1 MKNLKIGLRLGIGFG
16 LLLAL
21 LSLISVFSIIKV
33 NNLDKEINS
42 MATDK
47 FPKTMLVNELTDAV
61 NITARATRNMVIDT
75 SPASVQ
81 NEMARITEQRKIV
94 DDRVVKLTKMITS
107 EEGKKLLADSTALRV
122 NYRTSTDQFLTMVKA
137 GKFAE
142 ARIQLLGDNRAKQNA
157 YLAAFEKL
165 STFQDKLVEKAGK
178 DADEMA
184 TSTKN
189 IIIGLAITAFL
200 LGILIAY
207 LITRSITKPVQICI
221 AAADKIA
228 AGETDVVLD
237 CTASDETGKLQQ
249 SMMKMVD
256 AIKALVADTA
266 VLSSAAIAGKLATR
280 ADAGKHQGDFQKVVA
295 GVNETLDAVIGPL
308 NVTAEYV
315 DRISKG
321 DIPPKITDNYNG
333 DFNEVKLNLNNCI
346 DNINALVA
354 DAAMLS
360 KAAVAGELATRA
372 DASKHQGDF
381 QKIVVGVNATL
392 DTVVDKVVWYE
403 AIIDAVPF
411 PIHVTDMD
419 MNWTLLNKPFEK
431 LLIDAGQIKDRKSA
445 VGMPCSNAGATIC
458 KTELCG
464 IRQLQKGVGE
474 SFFDWCGSS
483 CKQDTSDL
491 LNHAGEKIGYV
502 EVVSDLTAIL
512 RNQDYT
518 REEIERMAEN
528 LTKLAKGDLQ
538 LNLKVKDADEH
549 TAKTREGFVRINDSL
564 NMLKNAVAAMIADTD
579 ILVDAAVGGK
589 LATRADASKHQG
601 EFLKVVDGI
610 NKTLDAVIGPLNVT
624 AEYVDRISKGDI
636 PPKITDNYNGDFNEV
651 KLNLNNCIDN
661 LNALVGDTNSLVK
674 AAVDGKLAT
683 RADASKHQGD
693 FQKIVIGVNDTLDAV
708 IGPLNVAAEYVDR
721 ISKGDIPP
729 KITDSYNG
737 DFNEIKLNLNN
748 CVDTMTGL
756 LAETDK
762 LVNATVAGQLA
773 TRGDTTKFAGGWG
786 TLVGGVNKLC
796 DAFVGPIN
804 VTAEYVDRISKG
816 DIPPKITDSYNGDFN
831 EIKLNLNNCIDTMS
845 NLLKQAALVT
855 AAAASGE
862 LDQRADASLF
872 VGGWKDLVVGIND
885 IVTNIVEPLMVTAD
899 YVDQIAKGI
908 IPPTITTEY
917 KGQYNVIKLNL
928 NNTVKLMNDLLSE
941 TDKIIVAAADGK
953 LDERANAALF
963 QGGWNKLVAGVND
976 TVTNIVNPLMVTADY
991 VDQIA
996 KGIIPPTIT
1005 TEYKGQYNVI
1015 KVNLNN
1021 TVKMMNDLLSET
1033 DKIIVAA
1040 ADGKLDE
1047 RANAD
1052 LFLGGWNKLVVGV
1065 NDTVTNIVNP
1075 LMVTAD
1081 YVDQIAKGI
1090 IPPTITTEYK
1100 GQYNVIKLNLNN
1112 MVQMMNDLLSQTDVL
1127 IRAAA
1132 DGKLDERADAT
1143 LFVGGWNKLVAGVND
1158 TVTNIVNPLMVTADY
1173 VDRISKGDIPAAI
1186 TAEYRGQYNIIKTN
1200 LNVLIAAMGSI
1211 TAAAQ
1216 EIAGGNLLVDIKER
1230 SEKDELMRALAA
1242 MVQQLSDVVSEVKGA
1257 SDNVAQGSMEMSSG
1271 SESMSQGASEQAAAA
1286 EEASSS
1292 MEQMSANI
1300 RQNADNA
1307 LQTEKIAVKSAAD
1320 AIEGGKAVAQTV
1332 LAMKEIAGKI
1342 NIIEEI
1348 ARQTNMLALNAAIE
1362 AARAGEHGKGFAVV
1376 ASEVRKLAERS
1387 QAAAGEISKLSVSSV
1402 DVAEKAGVMLAQL
1415 VPDIQKTAELV
1426 QEISASS
1433 KEQDTGASQINKA
1446 IQQLDQVIQQNAG
1459 AAEEMSSTAEE
1470 LSSQAEQLQ
1479 STISFFKVKDTGS
1492 ARKSVTRQKMES
1504 SRRIAKPAA
1513 AVQHL
1518 SHSGEASKKQV
1529 GGHSFSMDDISDLK
1543 DDAFEKF

>member
-1 MKNLKIGLRLGIGFG
+1 MKNLKIGVRLGIGFG

-21 LSLISVFSIIKV
+21 LSFISVFSIIRV

-47 FPKTMLVNELTDAV
+47 FPKTMLVNELTDAINV
-61 NITARATRNMVIDT
+61 TARATRNMVIDT

-81 NEMARITEQRKIV
+81 KELERITEQRKIV
-94 DDRVVKLTKMITS
+94 DDRVEKLTKMITS
-107 EEGKKLLADSTALRV
+107 EEGKKLLAESTALRT
-122 NYRTSTDQFLTMVKA
+122 NYRASTDQFLTLVKA
-137 GKFAE
+137 GKFPE
-142 ARIQLLGDNRAKQNA
+142 ARSQLLGDNRAKQNA

-178 DADEMA
+178 DADLMA

-189 IIIGLAITAFL
+189 VIIGLALAAFL

-221 AAADKIA
+221 AAADRIA
-228 AGETDVVLD
+228 AGDTNVVLD
-237 CTASDETGKLQQ
+237 GTASDETGKLQQ
-249 SMMKMVD
+249 SMTKMVE
-256 AIKALVADTA
+256 AIKGLVADTG

-280 ADAGKHQGDFQKVVA
+280 ADAGKHQGDFQKIVA

-346 DNINALVA
+346 DNISALV
-354 DAAMLS
+354 DDTNMLVR
-360 KAAVAGELATRA
+360 AAVDGKLASRA

-381 QKIVVGVNATL
+381 RKIV
-392 DTVVDKVVWYE
+392 
-403 AIIDAVPF
+403 
-411 PIHVTDMD
+411 
-419 MNWTLLNKPFEK
+419 
-431 LLIDAGQIKDRKSA
+431 S
-445 VGMPCSNAGATIC
+445 
-458 KTELCG
+458 
-464 IRQLQKGVGE
+464 
-474 SFFDWCGSS
+474 
-483 CKQDTSDL
+483 
-491 LNHAGEKIGYV
+491 
-502 EVVSDLTAIL
+502 
-512 RNQDYT
+512 
-518 REEIERMAEN
+518 
-528 LTKLAKGDLQ
+528 
-538 LNLKVKDADEH
+538 
-549 TAKTREGFVRINDSL
+549 
-564 NMLKNAVAAMIADTD
+564 
-579 ILVDAAVGGK
+579 
-589 LATRADASKHQG
+589 
-601 EFLKVVDGI
+601 GI
-610 NKTLDAVIGPLNVT
+610 NETLDAVIGPLNVT

-636 PPKITDNYNGDFNEV
+636 PPKITDSYNGDFNEV
-651 KLNLNNCIDN
+651 KLNLNNCIDT
-661 LNALVGDTNSLVK
+661 LNDLLSDMNEMSRQHDLGDIDVSMP
-674 AAVDGKLAT
+674 VDKFRGAYQT
-683 RADASKHQGD
+683 MAS
-693 FQKIVIGVNDTLDAV
+693 GVN
-708 IGPLNVAAEYVDR
+708 
-721 ISKGDIPP
+721 
-729 KITDSYNG
+729 
-737 DFNEIKLNLNN
+737 
-748 CVDTMTGL
+748 TMVSGH
-756 LAETDK
+756 
-762 LVNATVAGQLA
+762 
-773 TRGDTTKFAGGWG
+773 
-786 TLVGGVNKLC
+786 
-796 DAFVGPIN
+796 IN
-804 VTAEYVDRISKG
+804 VKKKAMACIAEFGKG
-816 DIPPKITDSYNGDFN
+816 NFDAELEQFPGKKVFINNTIEALRLN
-831 EIKLNLNNCIDTMS
+831 IKTFECELQGLI
-845 NLLKQAALVT
+845 QAA
-855 AAAASGE
+855 ADGE
-862 LDQRADASLF
+862 LDKRADASLF
-872 VGGWKDLVVGIND
+872 VGGWNKLVTGVNDTVSNIVNPMMVTADYVDQIAKGIIPPAITTEYKGQYNVIKVNLNNTVKLMNDLLSETDKIIVAAADGRLDQRANAALFQGGWNKLVAGVND
-885 IVTNIVEPLMVTAD
+885 TVTNIVNPLMVTAD

-908 IPPTITTEY
+908 IPPAITTEY
-917 KGQYNVIKLNL
+917 KGQYNVIKVNL

-991 VDQIA
+991 VD
-996 KGIIPPTIT
+996 
-1005 TEYKGQYNVI
+1005 
-1015 KVNLNN
+1015 
-1021 TVKMMNDLLSET
+1021 
-1033 DKIIVAA
+1033 
-1040 ADGKLDE
+1040 
-1047 RANAD
+1047 
-1052 LFLGGWNKLVVGV
+1052 
-1065 NDTVTNIVNP
+1065 
-1075 LMVTAD
+1075 
-1081 YVDQIAKGI
+1081 
-1090 IPPTITTEYK
+1090 
-1100 GQYNVIKLNLNN
+1100 
-1112 MVQMMNDLLSQTDVL
+1112 
-1127 IRAAA
+1127 
-1132 DGKLDERADAT
+1132 
-1143 LFVGGWNKLVAGVND
+1143 
-1158 TVTNIVNPLMVTADY
+1158 
-1173 VDRISKGDIPAAI
+1173 RISKGDIPAAI
-1186 TAEYRGQYNIIKTN
+1186 TAEYKGQYNIIKTN

-1216 EIAGGNLLVDIKER
+1216 EIAGGNLLVDIRER
-1230 SEKDELMRALAA
+1230 SDKDELMRALAA

-1271 SESMSQGASEQAAAA
+1271 SENMSQGASEQAAAA

-1402 DVAEKAGVMLAQL
+1402 DVAERAGEMLAQL

-1492 ARKSVTRQKMES
+1492 ALKSVNRQKVD
-1504 SRRIAKPAA
+1504 SRRIAKPSAV
-1513 AVQHL
+1513 VQHL
-1518 SHSGEASKKQV
+1518 THSNEGSKKQV
-1529 GGHSFSMDDISDLK
+1529 AGHSFSMDDIADLK

>member
-1 MKNLKIGLRLGIGFG
+1 MKNLKIGVRLGIGFG

-21 LSLISVFSIIKV
+21 LSFISVFSIIKV

-81 NEMARITEQRKIV
+81 NELARITEQRKIV
-94 DDRVVKLTKMITS
+94 DERVVKLTKMITS
-107 EEGKKLLADSTALRV
+107 EEGKKLLADSTALRAS
-122 NYRTSTDQFLTMVKA
+122 YLASTDQFLGMVKA

-142 ARIQLLGDNRAKQNA
+142 ARPQLMGDNRAKQNA

-165 STFQDKLVEKAGK
+165 SQFQDKLVEKAGK
-178 DADEMA
+178 DADQMA

-189 IIIGLAITAFL
+189 IIVGLAITAFL

-207 LITRSITKPVQICI
+207 LITRSITKPVQLCI

-228 AGETDVVLD
+228 AGQTDVVLD

-249 SMMKMVD
+249 SMTKMVE

-266 VLSSAAIAGKLATR
+266 VLSNAAIAGKLATR

-346 DNINALVA
+346 DNISALVDDTNMLVR
-354 DAAMLS
+354 DAVDG
-360 KAAVAGELATRA
+360 KLASRA

-381 QKIVVGVNATL
+381 RKIV
-392 DTVVDKVVWYE
+392 
-403 AIIDAVPF
+403 
-411 PIHVTDMD
+411 
-419 MNWTLLNKPFEK
+419 
-431 LLIDAGQIKDRKSA
+431 S
-445 VGMPCSNAGATIC
+445 
-458 KTELCG
+458 
-464 IRQLQKGVGE
+464 
-474 SFFDWCGSS
+474 
-483 CKQDTSDL
+483 
-491 LNHAGEKIGYV
+491 
-502 EVVSDLTAIL
+502 
-512 RNQDYT
+512 
-518 REEIERMAEN
+518 
-528 LTKLAKGDLQ
+528 
-538 LNLKVKDADEH
+538 
-549 TAKTREGFVRINDSL
+549 
-564 NMLKNAVAAMIADTD
+564 
-579 ILVDAAVGGK
+579 
-589 LATRADASKHQG
+589 
-601 EFLKVVDGI
+601 GI
-610 NKTLDAVIGPLNVT
+610 NETLDAVIGPLNVT

-661 LNALVGDTNSLVK
+661 INALVGDTNMLVR

-683 RADASKHQGD
+683 RADAGKHQGD
-693 FQKIVIGVNDTLDAV
+693 FQKIVSGVNETLDAV

-756 LAETDK
+756 LIETDK

-773 TRGDTTKFAGGWG
+773 TRGDTSKFAGGWG

-845 NLLKQAALVT
+845 NLLTQAALVT

-872 VGGWKDLVVGIND
+872 VGGWKDLVVGINN

-928 NNTVKLMNDLLSE
+928 NNTVKLMNDLLAE

-1015 KVNLNN
+1015 KINLNN

-1047 RANAD
+1047 RANAS
-1052 LFLGGWNKLVVGV
+1052 LFQGGWNKLVAGV

-1090 IPPTITTEYK
+1090 IPPTITTEYKGQYNVIKMNLNNTVKLMNDLLAETDKIIVAAADGKLDERANANLFLGGWNKLVAGVNDTVSNIVNPLMVTADYVDKVAKGIIPPVITTEYK

-1173 VDRISKGDIPAAI
+1173 VDRISKGDIPAVI
-1186 TAEYRGQYNIIKTN
+1186 TAEYKGQYNIIKTN

-1230 SEKDELMRALAA
+1230 SDKDELMRALAA

-1402 DVAEKAGVMLAQL
+1402 DVAERAGIMLAQL

-1492 ARKSVTRQKMES
+1492 ARKSLTRQKVES
-1504 SRRIAKPAA
+1504 SRRIAKPSAV
-1513 AVQHL
+1513 VQHL

-1529 GGHSFSMDDISDLK
+1529 GGHSFSMDDSSDLK

>member
-1 MKNLKIGLRLGIGFG
+1 MKNLKIGVRLGIGFG

-21 LSLISVFSIIKV
+21 LSLISVFSIIRV

-47 FPKTMLVNELTDAV
+47 FPKTMMVNELTDAINV
-61 NITARATRNMVIDT
+61 TARATRNMVIDT

-81 NEMARITEQRKIV
+81 KELERITEQRKIV
-94 DDRVVKLTKMITS
+94 DDRVEKLTKMITS

-122 NYRTSTDQFLTMVKA
+122 SYRASTDQFLTLVKG
-137 GKFAE
+137 GKFPE
-142 ARIQLLGDNRAKQNA
+142 ARTQLLGDNRSKQNA
-157 YLAAFEKL
+157 YLAAFDKL
-165 STFQDKLVEKAGK
+165 SNFQDKLVEKAGK
-178 DADEMA
+178 DADQMA
-184 TSTKN
+184 TSTTN

-228 AGETDVVLD
+228 AGQTDVVLD

-249 SMMKMVD
+249 SMTKMVE
-256 AIKALVADTA
+256 AIKGLVADTA
-266 VLSSAAIAGKLATR
+266 LLSSAAIAGKLATR
-280 ADAGKHQGDFQKVVA
+280 ADASKHQGDFQKIVA

-346 DNINALVA
+346 DNITALV
-354 DAAMLS
+354 D
-360 KAAVAGELATRA
+360 
-372 DASKHQGDF
+372 
-381 QKIVVGVNATL
+381 
-392 DTVVDKVVWYE
+392 
-403 AIIDAVPF
+403 
-411 PIHVTDMD
+411 
-419 MNWTLLNKPFEK
+419 
-431 LLIDAGQIKDRKSA
+431 
-445 VGMPCSNAGATIC
+445 
-458 KTELCG
+458 
-464 IRQLQKGVGE
+464 
-474 SFFDWCGSS
+474 
-483 CKQDTSDL
+483 
-491 LNHAGEKIGYV
+491 
-502 EVVSDLTAIL
+502 
-512 RNQDYT
+512 
-518 REEIERMAEN
+518 
-528 LTKLAKGDLQ
+528 
-538 LNLKVKDADEH
+538 
-549 TAKTREGFVRINDSL
+549 
-564 NMLKNAVAAMIADTD
+564 
-579 ILVDAAVGGK
+579 
-589 LATRADASKHQG
+589 
-601 EFLKVVDGI
+601 
-610 NKTLDAVIGPLNVT
+610 
-624 AEYVDRISKGDI
+624 
-636 PPKITDNYNGDFNEV
+636 
-651 KLNLNNCIDN
+651 
-661 LNALVGDTNSLVK
+661 DTNLLVK

-693 FQKIVIGVNDTLDAV
+693 FRKIVSGVNETLDAV

-729 KITDSYNG
+729 RITDSYNG

-748 CVDTMTGL
+748 CVETMTGL
-756 LAETDK
+756 LVETDK

-773 TRGDTTKFAGGWG
+773 TRGDTSKFAGGWG

-845 NLLKQAALVT
+845 NLLEQAALVT

-872 VGGWKDLVVGIND
+872 VGGWKDLVVGINN

-908 IPPTITTEY
+908 IPPTISTEY

-928 NNTVKLMNDLLSE
+928 NNVVKLMNDLLAE

-963 QGGWNKLVAGVND
+963 VGGWNKLVAGVNDTVTNIVNPLMVTADYVDQIAKGIIPPAISTEYKGQYNVIKVNLNNVVKLMNDLLAETDKIIVAAADGKLDERANPNLFMGGWNKLVAGVNDTVTNIVNPLMVTADYVDQFAKGIIPPTITTEYKGQYNVIKVNLNNTVKLMNDLLSETDKIIGAAADGKLDQRANAALFMGGWNKLVAGVND

-1021 TVKMMNDLLSET
+1021 TVKLMNDLLSET

-1040 ADGKLDE
+1040 AEGKLDE
-1047 RANAD
+1047 RANAN
-1052 LFLGGWNKLVVGV
+1052 LFLGGWNKLVAGV

-1081 YVDQIAKGI
+1081 YVDKVAKGI
-1090 IPPTITTEYK
+1090 IPPVISTEYK

-1112 MVQMMNDLLSQTDVL
+1112 MVQMMNDLLSQTDIL

-1158 TVTNIVNPLMVTADY
+1158 TVSNIVNPLMVTADY
-1173 VDRISKGDIPAAI
+1173 VDRISKGDIPQVI
-1186 TAEYRGQYNIIKTN
+1186 TAEYKGQYNIIKTN

-1216 EIAGGNLLVDIKER
+1216 EIAGGNLLVDIRER

-1271 SESMSQGASEQAAAA
+1271 SENMSQGASEQAAAA

-1402 DVAEKAGVMLAQL
+1402 DVAERAGEMLAQL

-1479 STISFFKVKDTGS
+1479 STISFFKVKETGS
-1492 ARKSVTRQKMES
+1492 AMKSVNRQKVE
-1504 SRRIAKPAA
+1504 SRRIAKPTAV
-1513 AVQHL
+1513 VQHL
-1518 SHSGEASKKQV
+1518 THAGEGSKKQAA
-1529 GGHSFSMDDISDLK
+1529 GHSFSMDDIADMK

>member
-1 MKNLKIGLRLGIGFG
+1 MKNLKIGVRLGIGFG

-47 FPKTMLVNELTDAV
+47 FPKTMMVNELTDAV
-61 NITARATRNMVIDT
+61 NVTARATRNMVIDT
-75 SPASVQ
+75 SPASLQ
-81 NEMARITEQRKIV
+81 KELARITEQRKIV
-94 DDRVVKLTKMITS
+94 DDRVEKLNKMITS
-107 EEGKKLLADSTALRV
+107 EEGKKLLAESTALRTS
-122 NYRTSTDQFLTMVKA
+122 YRASTDQFLTMVKA

-142 ARIQLLGDNRAKQNA
+142 ARTHLLGDNRAKQNA
-157 YLAAFEKL
+157 YLGAFNKL
-165 STFQDKLVEKAGK
+165 SDFQDKLVEKAGK
-178 DADEMA
+178 DADQLA

-221 AAADKIA
+221 AAADRIA
-228 AGETDVVLD
+228 AGNTDVVLD

-249 SMMKMVD
+249 SMTKMVE
-256 AIKALVADTA
+256 AIKGLVADTA
-266 VLSSAAIAGKLATR
+266 LLSEAAIAGKLATR
-280 ADAGKHQGDFQKVVA
+280 ADAGKHQGDFQKIVA

-346 DNINALVA
+346 DNISALVG
-354 DAAMLS
+354 DTNMLVS
-360 KAAVAGELATRA
+360 AAVDGKLATRA

-381 QKIVVGVNATL
+381 RKIV
-392 DTVVDKVVWYE
+392 
-403 AIIDAVPF
+403 
-411 PIHVTDMD
+411 
-419 MNWTLLNKPFEK
+419 
-431 LLIDAGQIKDRKSA
+431 S
-445 VGMPCSNAGATIC
+445 
-458 KTELCG
+458 
-464 IRQLQKGVGE
+464 
-474 SFFDWCGSS
+474 
-483 CKQDTSDL
+483 
-491 LNHAGEKIGYV
+491 
-502 EVVSDLTAIL
+502 
-512 RNQDYT
+512 
-518 REEIERMAEN
+518 
-528 LTKLAKGDLQ
+528 
-538 LNLKVKDADEH
+538 
-549 TAKTREGFVRINDSL
+549 
-564 NMLKNAVAAMIADTD
+564 
-579 ILVDAAVGGK
+579 
-589 LATRADASKHQG
+589 
-601 EFLKVVDGI
+601 GI
-610 NKTLDAVIGPLNVT
+610 NETLDAVIGPLNVT

-651 KLNLNNCIDN
+651 KLNLNNCIDT
-661 LNALVGDTNSLVK
+661 LNDLLADMNEMSRQHDLGDIDVSMPVDKFRGAYQTMASGVNTMVVGHINVKKKAMACISEFGKGNFDAELELFPGKKVFINNTIEALRTNIKTFESELQGLIK
-674 AAVDGKLAT
+674 AAADGELDK
-683 RADASKHQGD
+683 RADA
-693 FQKIVIGVNDTLDAV
+693 A
-708 IGPLNVAAEYVDR
+708 
-721 ISKGDIPP
+721 
-729 KITDSYNG
+729 
-737 DFNEIKLNLNN
+737 
-748 CVDTMTGL
+748 
-756 LAETDK
+756 
-762 LVNATVAGQLA
+762 
-773 TRGDTTKFAGGWG
+773 
-786 TLVGGVNKLC
+786 
-796 DAFVGPIN
+796 
-804 VTAEYVDRISKG
+804 
-816 DIPPKITDSYNGDFN
+816 
-831 EIKLNLNNCIDTMS
+831 
-845 NLLKQAALVT
+845 
-855 AAAASGE
+855 
-862 LDQRADASLF
+862 LF
-872 VGGWKDLVVGIND
+872 VGGWNKLVAGVND
-885 IVTNIVEPLMVTAD
+885 TVSNIVNPMMVTAD

-976 TVTNIVNPLMVTADY
+976 TV
-991 VDQIA
+991 
-996 KGIIPPTIT
+996 
-1005 TEYKGQYNVI
+1005 
-1015 KVNLNN
+1015 
-1021 TVKMMNDLLSET
+1021 S
-1033 DKIIVAA
+1033 
-1040 ADGKLDE
+1040 
-1047 RANAD
+1047 
-1052 LFLGGWNKLVVGV
+1052 
-1065 NDTVTNIVNP
+1065 NIVNP

-1112 MVQMMNDLLSQTDVL
+1112 TVKMMNDLLSETDKIIVAAADGKLDERANANLFLGGWNKLVAGVNDTVSNIVNPLMVTADYVDQIAKGIIPPTITTEYKGQYNVIKLNLNNTVKMMNDLLSETDKIIVAAADGKLDERANANLFLGGWNKLVAGVNDTVSKIVNPLMVTADYVDKVAKGIIPPVITTEYKGQYNVIKLNLNNMVQMMNDLLSQTDIL

-1158 TVTNIVNPLMVTADY
+1158 TVSNIVNPLMVTADY

-1186 TAEYRGQYNIIKTN
+1186 TAEYKGQYNIIKTN

-1230 SEKDELMRALAA
+1230 SDKDELMRALAV

-1492 ARKSVTRQKMES
+1492 ARKSVARQKVE
-1504 SRRIAKPAA
+1504 SRRIAKPSV
-1513 AVQHL
+1513 VQHMP
-1518 SHSGEASKKQV
+1518 HAGEVSKKQV
-1529 GGHSFSMDDISDLK
+1529 GGHSFSMDDLSDLK

>member
-1 MKNLKIGLRLGIGFG
+1 MKNLKIGVRLGIGFG

-21 LSLISVFSIIKV
+21 LSFISVFSIIRV

-47 FPKTMLVNELTDAV
+47 FPKTLMVNELTDAINV
-61 NITARATRNMVIDT
+61 TARATRNMVIDT

-81 NEMARITEQRKIV
+81 NELARITEQRKIV
-94 DDRVVKLTKMITS
+94 DDRVDKLTKLITS
-107 EEGKKLLADSTALRV
+107 EEGKKHLADSTALRV
-122 NYRTSTDQFLTMVKA
+122 SYRTSTDQFLALVKA
-137 GKFAE
+137 GKFPE
-142 ARIQLLGDNRAKQNA
+142 ARLQLLGDNRAKQNA
-157 YLAAFEKL
+157 YLAAFDKL
-165 STFQDKLVEKAGK
+165 SEYQDKLVEKAGK
-178 DADEMA
+178 DADLMA

-189 IIIGLAITAFL
+189 IIIGLALAAFL
-200 LGILIAY
+200 IGIAIAY

-228 AGETDVVLD
+228 AGDTDVVLD
-237 CTASDETGKLQQ
+237 CSASDETGKLQQ
-249 SMMKMVD
+249 SMTKMVE
-256 AIKALVADTA
+256 AIKGLVADTA
-266 VLSSAAIAGKLATR
+266 LLSSAAIAGKLATR
-280 ADAGKHQGDFQKVVA
+280 ADAGKHQGDFQKIVA

-346 DNINALVA
+346 DNISALV
-354 DAAMLS
+354 DDTNMLVR
-360 KAAVAGELATRA
+360 AAVDGKLATRA

-381 QKIVVGVNATL
+381 RKIVSGVN
-392 DTVVDKVVWYE
+392 E
-403 AIIDAVPF
+403 
-411 PIHVTDMD
+411 
-419 MNWTLLNKPFEK
+419 
-431 LLIDAGQIKDRKSA
+431 
-445 VGMPCSNAGATIC
+445 
-458 KTELCG
+458 
-464 IRQLQKGVGE
+464 
-474 SFFDWCGSS
+474 
-483 CKQDTSDL
+483 
-491 LNHAGEKIGYV
+491 
-502 EVVSDLTAIL
+502 
-512 RNQDYT
+512 
-518 REEIERMAEN
+518 
-528 LTKLAKGDLQ
+528 
-538 LNLKVKDADEH
+538 
-549 TAKTREGFVRINDSL
+549 
-564 NMLKNAVAAMIADTD
+564 
-579 ILVDAAVGGK
+579 
-589 LATRADASKHQG
+589 
-601 EFLKVVDGI
+601 
-610 NKTLDAVIGPLNVT
+610 TLDAVIGPLNVT

-651 KLNLNNCIDN
+651 KLNLNNCIDT
-661 LNALVGDTNSLVK
+661 LNDLVADMNEMSRQHDLGDIDVSMP
-674 AAVDGKLAT
+674 VDKFRGAYQT
-683 RADASKHQGD
+683 MASGVNTM
-693 FQKIVIGVNDTLDAV
+693 VIGH
-708 IGPLNVAAEYVDR
+708 
-721 ISKGDIPP
+721 
-729 KITDSYNG
+729 
-737 DFNEIKLNLNN
+737 
-748 CVDTMTGL
+748 
-756 LAETDK
+756 
-762 LVNATVAGQLA
+762 
-773 TRGDTTKFAGGWG
+773 
-786 TLVGGVNKLC
+786 
-796 DAFVGPIN
+796 IN
-804 VTAEYVDRISKG
+804 VKKKAMACIAEFGKG
-816 DIPPKITDSYNGDFN
+816 NFDAEL
-831 EIKLNLNNCIDTMS
+831 EIFPGKKVFINNTIEALRLNIKTFECELQGLIE
-845 NLLKQAALVT
+845 
-855 AAAASGE
+855 AAADGE
-862 LDQRADASLF
+862 LDKRANAALF
-872 VGGWKDLVVGIND
+872 VGGWNRLVSGVND
-885 IVTNIVEPLMVTAD
+885 TVTNIVNPMMVTAD
-899 YVDQIAKGI
+899 YVDQISKGV
-908 IPPTITTEY
+908 IPPAISTEY
-917 KGQYNVIKLNL
+917 KGQYNVIKVNL

-976 TVTNIVNPLMVTADY
+976 TVSNIVNPLMVTADY

-996 KGIIPPTIT
+996 KGIIPPAIT

-1021 TVKMMNDLLSET
+1021 TVKLMNDLLSET

-1047 RANAD
+1047 RANPN
-1052 LFLGGWNKLVVGV
+1052 LFQGGWNKLVVGV
-1065 NDTVTNIVNP
+1065 NDTVSNIVNP

-1081 YVDQIAKGI
+1081 YVDKVAKGI
-1090 IPPTITTEYK
+1090 IPPVISTEYK
-1100 GQYNVIKLNLNN
+1100 GQYNVIKNNLNN
-1112 MVQMMNDLLSQTDVL
+1112 MVQMMNDLLSQTDIL

-1158 TVTNIVNPLMVTADY
+1158 TVSNIVNPLMVTADY
-1173 VDRISKGDIPAAI
+1173 VDRISKGDIPQAI
-1186 TAEYRGQYNIIKTN
+1186 SAEYKGQYNIIKTN

-1216 EIAGGNLLVDIKER
+1216 EIAGGNLLVDIRER
-1230 SEKDELMRALAA
+1230 SDKDELMRALAA

-1479 STISFFKVKDTGS
+1479 STISFFKVKDTGIV
-1492 ARKSVTRQKMES
+1492 RKSVTRQKVE
-1504 SRRIAKPAA
+1504 SRRIAKPNAV
-1513 AVQHL
+1513 VQHL
-1518 SHSGEASKKQV
+1518 SYNGESSKKQAA
-1529 GGHSFSMDDISDLK
+1529 GHSFSMDDITELK